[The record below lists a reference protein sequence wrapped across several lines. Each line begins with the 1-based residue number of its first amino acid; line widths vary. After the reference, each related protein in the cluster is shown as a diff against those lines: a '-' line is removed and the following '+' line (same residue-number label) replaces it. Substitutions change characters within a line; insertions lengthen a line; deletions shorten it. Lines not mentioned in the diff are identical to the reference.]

1 MATQVVVTLDGTV
14 HDGREP
20 LLHADDLSVVRG
32 DGVFETVLVRDG
44 KAVLLDKHLD
54 RLVISAGMLELPE
67 TARSAWES
75 AIETAVARWVSTAPK
90 PVPPAH
96 ADAMMRL
103 VYTRG
108 REGGGPPTCFVSLAE
123 VPDRVDR
130 VRSEGVS
137 VVTLGRGYSLDF
149 AADSPWQLY
158 GAKTLSYATN
168 MAALR
173 YARTRDA
180 DDAIFL
186 SSERF
191 VLEGPRSTVIVVNGD
206 ELHTPPV
213 DTGILRGT
221 TQAAL
226 FEIAPKK
233 GFRCFETPLR
243 PADLLTA
250 DAVWLVSSIT
260 LAAHVRELDGVPLRI
275 RRRGEEIPS
284 LIDIAIAPAGAGP
297 MGPMYGLRNFAPRS
311 QPRDRGR
318 RRR

>member
-14 HDGREP
+14 HDGSEP

-44 KAVLLDKHLD
+44 RAVLLDKHLD
-54 RLVISAGMLELPE
+54 RLAISAGMLDLPE
-67 TARSAWES
+67 PDRTAWRSAVE
-75 AIETAVARWVSTAPK
+75 IGVTRWVSTAPK
-90 PVPPAH
+90 PAPPAH

-108 REGGGPPTCFVSLAE
+108 REGGGEPTCFVSIAE
-123 VPDRVDR
+123 VPERVTA
-130 VRSEGVS
+130 VRRDGVS
-137 VVTLGRGYSLDF
+137 VVTLGRGYSADF
-149 AADSPWQLY
+149 APEAPWQLY

-191 VLEGPRSTVIVVNGD
+191 VLEGPRSTVIVVNDD

-213 DTGILRGT
+213 EQGILRGT

-226 FEIAPKK
+226 FEVAPKK
-233 GFRCFETPLR
+233 GFRCIETPLR

-260 LAAHVRELDGVPLRI
+260 LAAHVRELDGLALRP
-275 RRRGEEIPS
+275 RRRGEEIPA
-284 LIDIAIAPAGAGP
+284 LIDLAIAPEGP
-297 MGPMYGLRNFAPRS
+297 SAPAPPRPRS
-311 QPRDRGR
+311 YPRDRGR
-318 RRR
+318 WRR